1 MDAFA
6 RAMVIADDI
15 LQNSAYKKMKKN
27 RYASF
32 DQGLG
37 KDFEEGKLTLENLR
51 EFALKNGEPKQ
62 MSGKQEMLEN
72 LINNYI

>member
-1 MDAFA
+1 
-6 RAMVIADDI
+6 
-15 LQNSAYKKMKKN
+15 MKKD

-51 EFALKNGEPKQ
+51 EFAIKNGEPNQ